1 MHLTKSPFS
10 LEKYFTLQDY
20 QSNFTP
26 MKISPLSS
34 WLPSYKNNTEP
45 LVIAGPCSA
54 ESRDQVLTTAYAL
67 KNIPAVKIFRAGIWK
82 PRTRPNNFEGLGEIA
97 LPWLSEVKKQTGLL
111 TTTEVAT
118 AKHVELC
125 LKHGVDILWIGAR
138 TTANP
143 FSVQEL
149 ADALKGVDI
158 PVMVKNP
165 INADLQ
171 LWIGALERFNNSGIT
186 KLIAIHR
193 GFSVAD
199 KLEFRNDPLWRIPME
214 LKVKF
219 PDLPLLCDPSHI
231 TGERELIQKV
241 CQKAIDLDMNGLIV
255 ETHPEPSIAW
265 SDAAQQITPEKLKT
279 ILSELSLKTEYSN
292 NTDFELELNN
302 LRAQIDRLDDEL
314 LHTLKMRSDVVLKIA
329 NAKIKQNITAL
340 QRSRFDSL
348 MKERLDSGKKLGLEE
363 TFIKE
368 IFDSIHEQSVKIQT
382 DLFENKKIK
391 F

>member
-1 MHLTKSPFS
+1 
-10 LEKYFTLQDY
+10 
-20 QSNFTP
+20 
-26 MKISPLSS
+26 MKIDSISS
-34 WLPSYKNNTEP
+34 WLPNYNANTNP

-54 ESRDQVLTTAYAL
+54 ESLEQMLTTAHAL

-97 LPWLSEVKKQTGLL
+97 LPWLAEVKKQTGLL

-143 FSVQEL
+143 FSVQEI

-158 PVMVKNP
+158 PVMIKNP

-171 LWIGALERFNNSGIT
+171 LWIGAIERLNNVGLNKI
-186 KLIAIHR
+186 IAIHR

-219 PDLPLLCDPSHI
+219 PELPLICDPSHI
-231 TGERELIQKV
+231 TGDRELIQKV
-241 CQKAIDLDMNGLIV
+241 CQKAMDLNMDGLII
-255 ETHPEPSIAW
+255 ETHPEPAKAW
-265 SDAAQQITPEKLKT
+265 SDAAQQVSKSTVST
-279 ILSELSLKTEYSN
+279 TNFFIL
-292 NTDFELELNN
+292 
-302 LRAQIDRLDDEL
+302 
-314 LHTLKMRSDVVLKIA
+314 
-329 NAKIKQNITAL
+329 
-340 QRSRFDSL
+340 
-348 MKERLDSGKKLGLEE
+348 
-363 TFIKE
+363 
-368 IFDSIHEQSVKIQT
+368 
-382 DLFENKKIK
+382 
-391 F
+391 

>member
-1 MHLTKSPFS
+1 
-10 LEKYFTLQDY
+10 
-20 QSNFTP
+20 
-26 MKISPLSS
+26 MKIDSISS
-34 WLPSYKNNTEP
+34 WLPNYNANTNP

-54 ESRDQVLTTAYAL
+54 ESLEQMLTTAHAL

-97 LPWLSEVKKQTGLL
+97 LPWLAEVKKQTGLL

-143 FSVQEL
+143 FSVQEI

-158 PVMVKNP
+158 PVMIKNP

-171 LWIGALERFNNSGIT
+171 LWIGAIERLNNVGLNKI
-186 KLIAIHR
+186 IAIHR

-219 PDLPLLCDPSHI
+219 PELPLICDPSHI
-231 TGERELIQKV
+231 TGDRELIQKV
-241 CQKAIDLDMNGLIV
+241 CQKAMDLNMDGLII
-255 ETHPEPSIAW
+255 ETHPEPAKAW
-265 SDAAQQITPEKLKT
+265 SDAAQQVTPLKLQS
-279 ILSELSLKTEYSN
+279 ILSTISLKTEHSSN
-292 NTDFELELNN
+292 ADFDLQLNN
-302 LRAQIDRLDDEL
+302 FRKQIDRLDNEL
-314 LHTLKMRSDVVLKIA
+314 LHTLKLRKDIVLKIA
-329 NAKIKQNITAL
+329 NAKAEQKITAL
-340 QRSRFDSL
+340 QRNRFDQL
-348 MKERLDSGKKLGLEE
+348 MKERMDAGKILGLEE
-363 TFIKE
+363 LFIKE
-368 IFDSIHEQSVKIQT
+368 IFDAIHDQSIKIQT
-382 DLFENKKIK
+382 DAFEKSKI
-391 F
+391 